1 MTDLLIDHA
10 LLVATVDAD
19 RRELAGGWVAIT
31 DGLITELGTSTD
43 ERPAAGRVLSAETDR
58 RGGRESHKIRIL
70 TRDGRVKR
78 LRMDAESGRFQK
90 RKSRANSSG
99 RR

>member
-1 MTDLLIDHA
+1 MKWIDTKLLALCA
-10 LLVATVDAD
+10 LLVASAAQAD
-19 RRELAGGWVAIT
+19 RR
-31 DGLITELGTSTD
+31 TSLED
-43 ERPAAGRVLSAETDR
+43 AVSEARGRHPGRVLSAETDR

-90 RKSRANSSG
+90 RK

>member
-1 MTDLLIDHA
+1 MKRIDARLLALCA
-10 LLVATVDAD
+10 LLVASAAQAD
-19 RRELAGGWVAIT
+19 RR
-31 DGLITELGTSTD
+31 TSLED
-43 ERPAAGRVLSAETDR
+43 AVSEARGRHPGRVLSAETDR
-58 RGGRESHKIRIL
+58 RGGRESHNIRIL

-90 RKSRANSSG
+90 RK

>member
-1 MTDLLIDHA
+1 MKRIDARLLALCA
-10 LLVATVDAD
+10 LLVASAAQAD
-19 RRELAGGWVAIT
+19 RR
-31 DGLITELGTSTD
+31 TSLED
-43 ERPAAGRVLSAETDR
+43 AVSEARGRHPGRVLSAETDR

-90 RKSRANSSG
+90 RE